1 MGRLA
6 VYKFAYLLS
15 IIFTLLILGLSVFAY
30 FAGRIDPESNM
41 FAAYIAFGKPIL
53 VIINI
58 LLFFYWLIRF
68 RYWVW
73 IPLLGLL
80 INYGYI
86 TSMYQVYNSTKYA
99 NDTQLKIV
107 TYNVHSFGGEITG
120 FSAKEFAD
128 ILNKEGVDVLCFQEY
143 RGNGDFTTKDLIL
156 IPKTF
161 LTHISRKD
169 ARKLFI
175 AATPSNSLR
184 LLSFQ
189 TLTTELFGQI

>member
-58 LLFFYWLIRF
+58 LLFFYWLVRF

-143 RGNGDFTTKDLIL
+143 RGNGDFTTKDLYNTYSKNF
-156 IPKTF
+156 PY
-161 LTHISRKD
+161 S
-169 ARKLFI
+169 
-175 AATPSNSLR
+175 
-184 LLSFQ
+184 
-189 TLTTELFGQI
+189 